1 MNRIRDLRVKNG
13 MKQAELA
20 DLLNTKPQT
29 VSRYEKEERGLDVD
43 TIFRLCE
50 IFGCSADYLLGRSE
64 LPSGGLSAEEEAL
77 LLAWRAADARSREIV
92 QLTLAPWKKDA
103 ISQEAI

>member
-92 QLTLAPWKKDA
+92 QLTLEPWKKDA